1 MTPAIP
7 RPLQVGEFY
16 CHRCQEFVKWV
27 EREAHQKLHL
37 VKARLAS

>member
-1 MTPAIP
+1 MTPGLP
-7 RPLQVGEFY
+7 RPLDIGEFF

-27 EREAHQKLHL
+27 EREAHQKLHQ